1 MLISGSSI
9 SIDPDLDPFLLA
21 ALDDAL
27 LETMLYA
34 LDVPNTYNFSLT
46 DNFVG
51 QGSYAISIY
60 FILNPCYAFIPVICI
75 NLLTFK

>member
-1 MLISGSSI
+1 M
-9 SIDPDLDPFLLA
+9 DPDLDPFLLA

-34 LDVPNTYNFSLT
+34 FDVPRTYYFSFT

-51 QGSYAISIY
+51 HGSCAISIY
-60 FILNPCYAFIPVICI
+60 FIFSPY
-75 NLLTFK
+75 